1 MNSYKVETQNV
12 ATHLLRSLGNS
23 NSLATSQDRGTAIA
37 SWPRRLRRMVQRREV
52 STVSVQTESHLIAA
66 LIAAG
71 WRVNSQRMWVHE
83 ATPGE
88 YTLLEAVRL
97 LR

>member
-1 MNSYKVETQNV
+1 VMAASPIPDGTRN
-12 ATHLLRSLGNS
+12 LRK
-23 NSLATSQDRGTAIA
+23 
-37 SWPRRLRRMVQRREV
+37 PVQRREV

-71 WRVNSQRMWVHE
+71 WWVNGQRMWVHE
-83 ATPGE
+83 AISGE
-88 YTLLEAVRL
+88 HTLLEAVQM

>member
-1 MNSYKVETQNV
+1 
-12 ATHLLRSLGNS
+12 
-23 NSLATSQDRGTAIA
+23 
-37 SWPRRLRRMVQRREV
+37 
-52 STVSVQTESHLIAA
+52 VSVQTESHLIAA

-71 WRVNSQRMWVHE
+71 WMVNTRRMWVHE

-88 YTLLEAVRL
+88 YTLLEAVRM

>member
-1 MNSYKVETQNV
+1 
-12 ATHLLRSLGNS
+12 
-23 NSLATSQDRGTAIA
+23 
-37 SWPRRLRRMVQRREV
+37 
-52 STVSVQTESHLIAA
+52 VSVQTESHLIAA

-88 YTLLEAVRL
+88 YTLLEAVRM

>member
-1 MNSYKVETQNV
+1 
-12 ATHLLRSLGNS
+12 
-23 NSLATSQDRGTAIA
+23 
-37 SWPRRLRRMVQRREV
+37 MVQRREV
-52 STVSVQTESHLIAA
+52 SIVSVQTESHLVAA

-71 WRVNSQRMWVHE
+71 WRVNSHRMRVHE